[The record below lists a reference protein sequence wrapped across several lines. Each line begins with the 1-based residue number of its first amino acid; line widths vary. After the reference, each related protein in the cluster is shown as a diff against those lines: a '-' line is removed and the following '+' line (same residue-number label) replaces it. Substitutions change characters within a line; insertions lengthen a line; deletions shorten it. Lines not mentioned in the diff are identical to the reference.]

1 MLNFKYSTRDTNE
14 KKTEV
19 VKEVK
24 TCLNSEILI
33 ELWNNGIQKK

>member
-1 MLNFKYSTRDTNE
+1 MIYKKMLNFKYSTGDTNE

-24 TCLNSEILI
+24 TYLNSEMLI
-33 ELWNNGIQKK
+33 EL